1 MSCVLDRYPSSS
13 KLNDGIDILRV
24 KKNSKKNFIKEENSQ
39 RPPPDLFNLS
49 SSDKEEGEHRSKQP
63 LLSVW
68 KSSIKKEHLFSNIK
82 ITEKDLPAVYKLNV
96 GSIHSIT
103 VEEGM
108 IPIELHHDPQEVL
121 PSGQL
126 HAGMQG
132 LYRMAG
138 IGKVKYKNLKDEL
151 VKISNL
157 EY

>member
-1 MSCVLDRYPSSS
+1 MSCVLDRYPSAP
-13 KLNDGIDILRV
+13 KLDDNIDILRV
-24 KKNSKKNFIKEENSQ
+24 KNFIKENISQ

-49 SSDKEEGEHRSKQP
+49 SSDKKEGEHRNKRP

-68 KSSIKKEHLFSNIK
+68 KSSIIKEHLFSNLK

-96 GSIHSIT
+96 GSIHRIT
-103 VEEGM
+103 VKEGM
-108 IPIELHHDPQEVL
+108 IPIEVHHDPHEAL
-121 PSGQL
+121 LSGQL

-132 LYRMAG
+132 LYRMAK

-151 VKISNL
+151 VKISNF